1 MMLFLK
7 LQLNIEEARR
17 MCRYNWMR
25 EALNNFAELIMKELN
40 NETFTDA
47 VISSDGGL
55 SIDPSDVVTDCA
67 IIPLKCR
74 ASPSVS
80 HHSSRELL
88 GSVGLQSSSLFRNF
102 F

>member
-1 MMLFLK
+1 
-7 LQLNIEEARR
+7 

-25 EALNNFAELIMKELN
+25 EALDNFSELIIKELN
-40 NETFTDA
+40 NEPFTDV
-47 VISSDGGL
+47 VITSDVGL
-55 SIDPSDVVTDCA
+55 SIDPSNVVTDFA

-80 HHSSRELL
+80 YQPSPREFL
-88 GSVGLQSSSLFRNF
+88 GSVGLQSSILFRSF